1 MITYDHKFA
10 CSLFYDLLTE
20 KQTDYLETLVEKAN
34 ELERE
39 IADANSKKEQ
49 IITKIKNNSTSLSPS
64 SKEVREYINSSEF
77 SCECIENLLN
87 NFSHLH
93 LKYTNIRKY
102 LATILE
108 SHNLESDKNL
118 LNEDL
123 NILSEKISDAIYYE
137 ELIQTDNQKCN
148 LLIDNFLNNLDE
160 NENEETSKSTLA
172 YEEIQDNLVLRVS
185 EKNHIV
191 ELPYTKLEIEKF
203 LKQYPNDYKTPQDVI
218 DKEFTGTYA
227 MYNKHPII
235 ARFREAYYLSR
246 NKEMKSILDSFNY
259 AKSLMFKRELNP
271 TIIAAVKSE
280 DQLQDYINC
289 LENDK
294 LEDFSHFTIIFEI
307 NPI

>member
-34 ELERE
+34 ELEKE
-39 IADANSKKEQ
+39 IENANNKKEQ

-77 SCECIENLLN
+77 SCESIENLLHN
-87 NFSHLH
+87 LTQ
-93 LKYTNIRKY
+93 LQIKYTNIRKY

-123 NILSEKISDAIYYE
+123 NVLSEKISDAIYYE

-160 NENEETSKSTLA
+160 NENKGISKSTLIS
-172 YEEIQDNLVLRVS
+172 EEIQDNLVLRVS

-246 NKEMKSILDSFNY
+246 NKEMKSILDSFNF

-294 LEDFSHFTIIFEI
+294 LEDFHHFTIIFEI
-307 NPI
+307 NPL

>member
-20 KQTDYLETLVEKAN
+20 KQTDYLESLVEKAN
-34 ELERE
+34 ELEKE
-39 IADANSKKEQ
+39 IEDANNKKEQ
-49 IITKIKNNSTSLSPS
+49 IITKINNTTTSLSPN

-77 SCECIENLLN
+77 SCESIENLLHN
-87 NFSHLH
+87 LTQ
-93 LKYTNIRKY
+93 LQIKYTNIRKY

-108 SHNLESDKNL
+108 SHNLESDKTL

-123 NILSEKISDAIYYE
+123 NVLSEKISDAIYYE

-160 NENEETSKSTLA
+160 NENEQASKSTLA
-172 YEEIQDNLVLRVS
+172 SEEIKDNLVLRVS

-218 DKEFTGTYA
+218 DKEFTGTYS

-246 NKEMKSILDSFNY
+246 NKEMKSILDSFNF
-259 AKSLMFKRELNP
+259 AKSLMFKRDLNP

-280 DQLQDYINC
+280 DQLQDYIDC

-294 LEDFSHFTIIFEI
+294 LEDFHHFTIIFEI

>member
-77 SCECIENLLN
+77 SCESIENLLHN
-87 NFSHLH
+87 LTQ
-93 LKYTNIRKY
+93 LQIKYTNIRKY

>member
-77 SCECIENLLN
+77 SCESIENLLHN
-87 NFSHLH
+87 LTQ
-93 LKYTNIRKY
+93 LQIKYTNIRKY

-218 DKEFTGTYA
+218 DKEFTGTYD